1 MLAIKAIQDCRLF
14 QRSKTVCQTS
24 LQEEKRHSDF
34 KRHCIVPCFLLKNN
48 FQEDGEPPQRNI
60 N

>member
-14 QRSKTVCQTS
+14 QRSKAVYQNS
-24 LQEEKRHSDF
+24 LQEEKRHLDF
-34 KRHCIVPCFLLKNN
+34 KRHFVVLCFLLKNN
-48 FQEDGEPPQRNI
+48 FQEDCESSQRNL

>member
-1 MLAIKAIQDCRLF
+1 MLAIKAIQVSRLF

-24 LQEEKRHSDF
+24 LPEVKRDSDF
-34 KRHCIVPCFLLKNN
+34 KRHCVVLCFLLKNN
-48 FQEDGEPPQRNI
+48 FENGEQPQSNL

>member
-1 MLAIKAIQDCRLF
+1 MLAIKAIQVRRLF

-24 LQEEKRHSDF
+24 LLKEKKDSDF
-34 KRHCIVPCFLLKNN
+34 KRHCFVLCFLLKNN
-48 FQEDGEPPQRNI
+48 FEDGEPPQSNL